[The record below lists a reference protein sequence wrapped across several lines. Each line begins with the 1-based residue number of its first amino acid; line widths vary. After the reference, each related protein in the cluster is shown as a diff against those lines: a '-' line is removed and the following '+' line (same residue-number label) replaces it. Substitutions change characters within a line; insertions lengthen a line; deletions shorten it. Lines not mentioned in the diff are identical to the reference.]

1 MAGKHLSTIR
11 RVQEWVA
18 RYSHDACEEFLQL
31 GSALEQCHD
40 LSKQTLEVI
49 GKALALTNGSDATS
63 PLSKAHI
70 ALSAALDAISNEVE
84 RYTGV
89 RNELREAQRELHKV
103 ENLNS
108 ALSRSVRPFQYLRLC
123 YGIESARLDEQSQ
136 RELAA
141 VREGMTTL
149 QERSNTAYQAQAV
162 RLEEAKRVVAVL
174 ADWVADRVKALSN
187 ASGRTQMLL
196 EEIKAVPGEISA
208 VTEHLLHAMELISG
222 KTVEL
227 VVSLQADDAI
237 RQSLEH
243 VGVMLDEIAAR
254 LRGLS
259 ETGGCEVAGD
269 EEISWFVH
277 EASAIQLRQIAEIQR
292 RVGEA
297 GERITTALGATVER
311 LAEISSETM
320 ALTTSAAET
329 SRQQA
334 TVAQLNSAL
343 ESLYACFSSAPLND
357 DQIYGK
363 MQAVQELNETIVDL
377 GQDMKLLSV
386 NTQIRAAQLSRMQSI
401 AVLGEQVRC
410 MSDENLQVAGEVY
423 TGMNRLTDLMKRFAG
438 DIAAIATVQESQQR
452 ELQVVSRTFAQELA
466 EVRRR
471 VSSELGAVCQQCSTL
486 QQRTLQLL
494 NGIRF
499 IGAADEGFRAI
510 SGLLE
515 GIVRDTETGLT
526 KDLVTGKSRD
536 LLDGF
541 RDKYTM
547 EIEHL
552 LHDGIAADS
561 GVAPALGNDA
571 GGSEYGDNVELF

>member
-1 MAGKHLSTIR
+1 MAGKHLSTIL
-11 RVQEWVA
+11 QEWAA

-31 GSALEQCHD
+31 GSVLEQCHD
-40 LSKQTLEVI
+40 LSSQTLEVI

-63 PLSKAHI
+63 PLSKAHL
-70 ALSAALDAISNEVE
+70 ALSAAIDALSNEVE

-89 RNELREAQRELHKV
+89 SNELREAQRELHKV

-108 ALSRSVRPFQYLRLC
+108 ALSRSVRPFQYIRLC
-123 YGIESARLDEQSQ
+123 YGIESARLDDQSQ
-136 RELAA
+136 RELAPL
-141 VREGMTTL
+141 RESMTTL
-149 QERSNTAYQAQAV
+149 QERSTTAYKAQAV

-174 ADWVADRVKALSN
+174 SDWIAERVKALSN
-187 ASGRTQMLL
+187 ASGRTQKLL

-208 VTEHLLHAMELISG
+208 VTKHLLQSMELISRN
-222 KTVEL
+222 TAEL
-227 VVSLQADDAI
+227 VVSLQADDAV

-243 VGVMLDEIAAR
+243 VGAMLDEIAAR
-254 LRGLS
+254 LSGLS
-259 ETGGCEVAGD
+259 ETGGGEVTGN
-269 EEISWFVH
+269 EEIYWFVH
-277 EASAIQLRQIAEIQR
+277 EASVIQLRQIAEIQR
-292 RVGEA
+292 KVGEA
-297 GERITTALGATVER
+297 GERITTALGAMVER
-311 LAEISSETM
+311 LAEISSEAM

-329 SRQQA
+329 SRQEA

-343 ESLYACFSSAPLND
+343 ESLYTCFSDAPLND
-357 DQIYGK
+357 DEIYGK
-363 MQAVQELNETIVDL
+363 MQAVQELTETIVDL
-377 GQDMKLLSV
+377 GLDMKLLSL
-386 NTQIRAAQLSRMQSI
+386 NTQIRAAHLSQMQSI
-401 AVLGEQVRC
+401 AVLGEHARR

-423 TGMNRLTDLMKRFAG
+423 AGMNRLTDLMNRFAS
-438 DIAAIATVQESQQR
+438 DIAAVAAVQASQQR
-452 ELQVVSRTFAQELA
+452 ELQVVSRTFAQELS

-471 VSSELGAVCQQCSTL
+471 VSSDLGAVCEQCSAL

-499 IGAADEGFRAI
+499 IGAADEVFRAI

-526 KDLVTGKSRD
+526 TNLVTGKSRG

-541 RDKYTM
+541 REKYTI

-561 GVAPALGNDA
+561 GVAATSGHDA